1 MKSLLPQLLT
11 LSIFVILFGS
21 SCINTKNVTYF
32 DNVADTSFI
41 SKLDAFETPIQSN
54 DILSISITSLSPEAS
69 AIFNTTNT
77 AASSTTNVS
86 PNGLSPTSGYLVGT
100 DGNIQLPIL
109 GSIKATGLT
118 KLQLKDYITKAILD
132 KKLLID
138 PIVTVRLLNFKVTVL
153 GEVLHPTVVTA
164 TNEKISLLEALGLAG
179 DLTIYGKRENV
190 LLIREINGKKQ
201 VRRIN
206 LTSRNFFVSPYYYL
220 QPNDVVYVEPNKAKI
235 STASVTRQVLPTI
248 FSALSLIAIL
258 IYRLKL

>member
-21 SCINTKNVTYF
+21 SCVNTKNVVYF

-77 AASSTTNVS
+77 QASASN
-86 PNGLSPTSGYLVGT
+86 NISPTGLTAAPGYLVGT

-109 GSIKATGLT
+109 GSMKAAGLT

-132 KKLLID
+132 KKLL
-138 PIVTVRLLNFKVTVL
+138 L
-153 GEVLHPTVVTA
+153 
-164 TNEKISLLEALGLAG
+164 
-179 DLTIYGKRENV
+179 
-190 LLIREINGKKQ
+190 
-201 VRRIN
+201 
-206 LTSRNFFVSPYYYL
+206 
-220 QPNDVVYVEPNKAKI
+220 
-235 STASVTRQVLPTI
+235 
-248 FSALSLIAIL
+248 
-258 IYRLKL
+258 

>member
-32 DNVADTSFI
+32 DNVEDTSFI

-77 AASSTTNVS
+77 AVSSTNNVS
-86 PNGLSPTSGYLVGT
+86 PNGLSSTSGYLVGT

-164 TNEKISLLEALGLAG
+164 PNEKISLLEALGLAG

-235 STASVTRQVLPTI
+235 STASLSRQILPTI
-248 FSALSLIAIL
+248 FSGLSLIAIL

>member
-32 DNVADTSFI
+32 DNVEDTSFI

-77 AASSTTNVS
+77 AATSTANVS

-109 GSIKATGLT
+109 GPMKAAGLT

-164 TNEKISLLEALGLAG
+164 PNEKISLLEALGLAG

-235 STASVTRQVLPTI
+235 STASLSRQILPTI
-248 FSALSLIAIL
+248 FSGLSLIAIL